1 MLLLVGTTTVSD
13 QVRPAVADNEQG
25 FGMEEVIARAGVSER
40 LVRHCKM
47 RGLIPGAGRADASG
61 LDYTHEDDCALHFA
75 RRAHVM
81 DFGMN
86 EVARLLALWQNEHR
100 MSSEVKT
107 LALAQAEELESRI
120 EELQAA
126 KRILKSLANLYLGD
140 HQPTCPIPDALMELK
155 GFASQSYW

>member
-1 MLLLVGTTTVSD
+1 
-13 QVRPAVADNEQG
+13 
-25 FGMEEVIARAGVSER
+25 
-40 LVRHCKM
+40 
-47 RGLIPGAGRADASG
+47 
-61 LDYTHEDDCALHFA
+61 
-75 RRAHVM
+75 M

-140 HQPTCPIPDALMELK
+140 HQPTCPIPDALLEFK